1 MAGILLPI
9 CATFFS
15 LLLTIIYFSKKRIDL
30 VENKIYSFMIPIV
43 LIDSVLVSLVQGIG
57 LNGINSIS
65 NIFISLINKIDF
77 MLLVVYSNCILFYII
92 LITYPKVKNKFK
104 FLLSAFLF

>member
-30 VENKIYSFMIPIV
+30 VENKIYSLMILVV
-43 LIDSVLVSLVQGIG
+43 LIDSALVSLVQGIG
-57 LNGINSIS
+57 LNGINSVS

-77 MLLVVYSNCILFYII
+77 MLLVIYSNCLLFYII
-92 LITYPKVKNKFK
+92 LITYPKMKAN
-104 FLLSAFLF
+104 LSFG